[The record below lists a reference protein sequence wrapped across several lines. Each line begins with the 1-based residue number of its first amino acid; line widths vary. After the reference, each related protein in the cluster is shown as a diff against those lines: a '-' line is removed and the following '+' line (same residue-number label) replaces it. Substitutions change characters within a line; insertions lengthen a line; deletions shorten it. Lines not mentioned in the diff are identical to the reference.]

1 MKKLSATA
9 ARRSAVERA
18 RRWRADLTSAPR
30 IVLAAKTAAAAALA
44 WYLAPLVPFADAEYS
59 YYAPLGVLLSM
70 YPTLA
75 DSARS
80 GLQVIAGLAIGIGLG
95 LLGLSI
101 VIAGVP
107 GVIAVAAVI
116 ALGVWLGGLR
126 TLGAGRELV
135 AVAGLFVLLLG
146 GRHADEFSMS
156 YLVTMAF
163 GVLVGVVVNLLVFPP
178 IYLRRASERLS
189 QLRDL
194 VADRL
199 NRLAEAV
206 EEDAFDADAVERDM
220 EELTETVTSVSAD
233 VHEAAASRR
242 GNPRGRRRAGEAS
255 ENAARLRALE
265 RTVFFTRDLA
275 DVLARN
281 PSPAVEP
288 DRTGAGR
295 IDTGEADHG
304 AAADARDRLARAIRA
319 CGALVATPVDAT
331 DTAGP
336 NLRAATD
343 AIEELVSAIDETA
356 AAQPSG
362 IAQEL
367 TAAVCLRRIVDAS
380 RPFVRAEDA

>member
-1 MKKLSATA
+1 VKKVSAAA
-9 ARRSAVERA
+9 ARRSAAERA

-30 IVLAAKTAAAAALA
+30 LVLAAKTAAAAALA

-80 GLQVIAGLAIGIGLG
+80 GLQVIAGLTIGIGLG

-116 ALGVWLGGLR
+116 ALGVWLGGLHA
-126 TLGAGRELV
+126 LGAGRELV

-189 QLRDL
+189 ELRDV

-199 NRLAEAV
+199 DRLAEAV
-206 EEDAFDADAVERDM
+206 EAEAFDADAVERDM

-275 DVLARN
+275 DVLARD
-281 PSPAVEP
+281 PALAADP
-288 DRTGAGR
+288 GGADPGGRRTGGA
-295 IDTGEADHG
+295 DTG
-304 AAADARDRLARAIRA
+304 AAAARDRLAHAIRA

-336 NLRAATD
+336 NLRAATE

-356 AAQPSG
+356 AAHPSG

-380 RPFVRAEDA
+380 RPFVRAEGA